1 MSENILAPID
11 FSDVTDAVVEKAG
24 QLARA
29 LDAKVWLIHAAVPEP
44 DFVSYEVGPEY
55 IRDSAARHLR
65 EEHKMLGQYQDN
77 LRTDGVDVTAMLVPG
92 EAVGKILQEADRLKA
107 DWIVLGSHGHGAL
120 HNLLA
125 GSVCQGV
132 VKKAPCPVVIV
143 PSRTTDSDQ

>member
-1 MSENILAPID
+1 MSDNIITPID
-11 FSDVTDAVVEKAG
+11 FSDVTDEVVAKTA
-24 QLARA
+24 QLAKA

-55 IRDSAARHLR
+55 IRDSAARRLR
-65 EEHKMLGQYQDN
+65 EEHRMLGQYQDN
-77 LRTDGVDVTAMLVPG
+77 LRADGVDVTAMMVPG
-92 EAVGKILQEADRLKA
+92 QPVAKILQEAQRLEA

-132 VKKAPCPVVIV
+132 VKKATCPVVII
-143 PSRTTDSDQ
+143 PSNPDQG